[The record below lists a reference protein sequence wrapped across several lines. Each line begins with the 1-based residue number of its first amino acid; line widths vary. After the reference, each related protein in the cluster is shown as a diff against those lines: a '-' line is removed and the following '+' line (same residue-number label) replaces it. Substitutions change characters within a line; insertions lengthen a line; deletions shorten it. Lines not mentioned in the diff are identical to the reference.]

1 MGRAWGGLRGLGEV
15 KEEEGATY
23 APGCLLLEHLEG
35 ERGDFLRG
43 EHGRRGG
50 TGAGEG
56 GREATCAVKV
66 REFKLGVDR
75 WPRDGYHVGYNDT
88 LH

>member
-1 MGRAWGGLRGLGEV
+1 MP
-15 KEEEGATY
+15 
-23 APGCLLLEHLEG
+23 PGVSCSSTWR
-35 ERGDFLRG
+35 ERGVISY
-43 EHGRRGG
+43 EESMGG
-50 TGAGEG
+50 G